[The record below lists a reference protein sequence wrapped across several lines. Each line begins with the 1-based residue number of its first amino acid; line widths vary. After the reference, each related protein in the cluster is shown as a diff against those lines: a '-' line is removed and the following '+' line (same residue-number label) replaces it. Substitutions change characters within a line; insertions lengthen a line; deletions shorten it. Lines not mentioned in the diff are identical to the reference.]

1 MGQVHTGPR
10 STAGR
15 MFSEQPERMAAAWRR
30 ERYSETGRQ
39 GTPDNL
45 LDGCIEA
52 FVREI
57 GNTLLGVSG
66 PAWGRSRGVLRL
78 SSARGTR
85 ALYEEFGALRRCL
98 LDALHVVDAPAEE
111 QHAVIHAIDEA
122 VDCSI
127 AMCRRLREP
136 TAAAP
141 RVPFGGLMVEVIE
154 PSPRPHVRPEANRA
168 EVTH

>member
-30 ERYSETGRQ
+30 ERYAETGRQ
-39 GTPDNL
+39 GAPDNL

-57 GNTLLGVSG
+57 GLNLMGASG
-66 PAWGRSRGVLRL
+66 PAWSRTRGVLKL
-78 SSARGTR
+78 STTRGTR
-85 ALYEEFGALRRCL
+85 ALYEEFGAVRRCL
-98 LDALHVVDAPAEE
+98 LDALHVVDAPASE
-111 QHAVIHAIDEA
+111 QHAVIVAVDEA
-122 VDCSI
+122 VDCAI

-136 TAAAP
+136 TAPQP
-141 RVPFGGLMVEVIE
+141 RITFGGLMVEVIE
-154 PSPRPHVRPEANRA
+154 PAPRPHVQPETGRLAA
-168 EVTH
+168 TH